1 MVRFESNEV
10 LPLLQK
16 QEKFIEAS
24 RLNEVT
30 IVGPNL
36 LYKSEYLICFV
47 DSHMENELPRYGV
60 RKSSTGYFVE
70 NSGKQEIFLDNA
82 VYLGS
87 ALDFLYYEAIVYT
100 IAKFFRFIEITDRD
114 SPITILINKSMSIKV
129 RDWLVSNIG
138 VYFPNSI
145 SILLDEET
153 IVKVSNLQVF
163 TLETELL
170 DTNLRSLGNQI
181 KSAIPSQVQD
191 KSQNTKILFKRNKN
205 VYYGMK
211 SRKPRNH
218 RIFEL
223 YALLKGYDLIDP
235 GNMEFIEV
243 LEKVS
248 KAGKVVSYHG
258 GSLVNILACGPGTRI
273 CEVYSE
279 WYADCFEKIAD
290 YCDLDY
296 VHYFYEMKKRPDLL
310 RTTYYLLKNL
320 EKKAYVKHFR
330 IKLRDFNVILGTEK

>member
-36 LYKSEYLICFV
+36 LYKSEDLIYFV

-60 RKSSTGYFVE
+60 QKSSTGYFVE

-181 KSAIPSQVQD
+181 KSAIPSQVHD

-223 YALLKGYDLIDP
+223 YALLKGYELIDP

-310 RTTYYLLKNL
+310 KTTYYLLKNL